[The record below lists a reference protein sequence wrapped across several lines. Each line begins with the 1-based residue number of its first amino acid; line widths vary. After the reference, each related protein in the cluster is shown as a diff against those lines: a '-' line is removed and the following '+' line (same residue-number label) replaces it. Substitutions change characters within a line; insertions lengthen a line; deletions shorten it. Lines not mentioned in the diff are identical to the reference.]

1 VIAAVLLGLLV
12 ITASCGDLQDP
23 VNQPAVTTAEL
34 IDAPEGASEN
44 STDQKPNGRTAPGID
59 RSALARFAAESQG
72 ETRPVTL
79 GWDPSSSEGVLG
91 YKVHLIAVSTGVEH
105 TFDVGPAIEVSLPLV
120 IHETYGF
127 TVTAYNASMES
138 QALPYMLFHVFPDAI
153 G

>member
-23 VNQPAVTTAEL
+23 ANQSAVTTAEL
-34 IDAPEGASEN
+34 IDASEGASQN
-44 STDQKPNGRTAPGID
+44 PADQRPNGHTAGID

-105 TFDVGPAIEVSLPLV
+105 IFDVGPAIEVSLPLV
-120 IHETYGF
+120 IHQTYGF